1 MKPDEPMKRLSLFL
15 LLCSFL
21 LPASA
26 QDATETPLPPILRP
40 APTSSQSNGALNLN
54 RYFGSL
60 VQGQVGL
67 LQLTGEN
74 IQEARVLFRSRE
86 YPFSNSNTDG
96 WYAFVVADIDA
107 QARDYPL
114 AVIVRLTDGSTLEFA
129 ETISIESG
137 GYVRLIFDVP
147 ANLAYLIDPVI
158 ERNEYARIDALV
170 AETSPERLWTK
181 ERWIAPIANQPFSSN
196 FGQYRILNDSVQTR
210 HTGWDQT
217 TPTGTAVNAM
227 QAGEVIF
234 AGQLDIRGNYI
245 MINHGWGVY
254 SGYAH
259 LSQMNVARGDR
270 VEQGQIIGASGTT
283 GRSSGPHLHWEI
295 ALEGEWIDGALF
307 LEMWL
312 P

>member
-1 MKPDEPMKRLSLFL
+1 MKYLSLL
-15 LLCSFL
+15 ILLCLFL
-21 LPASA
+21 FPAAA
-26 QDATETPLPPILRP
+26 QDATETELPPILRP
-40 APTSSQSNGALNLN
+40 VPTATQNNGALTMN
-54 RYFGSL
+54 RYFTSL
-60 VQGQVGL
+60 IQGQVGL

-86 YPFSNSNTDG
+86 YPFSNTTNDG

-114 AVIVRLTDGSTLEFA
+114 AVIVRLTDGSSLEFS
-129 ETISIESG
+129 ETVTVESG
-137 GYVRLIFDVP
+137 NYVRLIFDVP

-158 ERNEYARIDALV
+158 ERNEYARIDALIG
-170 AETSPERLWTK
+170 ETNPERLWTS
-181 ERWIAPIANQPFSSN
+181 ERWVAPIENQPFSSN

-217 TPTGTAVNAM
+217 TPTGTAVHAM
-227 QAGEVIF
+227 QGGDVVF

-245 MINHGWGVY
+245 LINHGWGVY

-259 LSQMNVARGDR
+259 LSVMDVTAGQR
-270 VEQGQIIGASGTT
+270 VERGQVIGSSGTT

>member
-1 MKPDEPMKRLSLFL
+1 MKRLSLLIL
-15 LLCSFL
+15 LFCFL
-21 LPASA
+21 LPTIA
-26 QDATETPLPPILRP
+26 QEEATEVPPIPRP
-40 APTSSQSNGALNLN
+40 APTATQDNGTLNLN
-54 RYFGSL
+54 RYFTSL
-60 VQGQVGL
+60 IQGQVGL
-67 LQLTGEN
+67 MQLMGEN

-86 YPFSNSNTDG
+86 YPFLNSNGDG

-114 AVIVRLTDGSTLEFA
+114 AVIVRLNDGSTLEFA
-129 ETISIESG
+129 DTVTVQSG
-137 GYVRLIFDVP
+137 EFARIIFDVP

-158 ERNEYARIDALV
+158 ERNEYARIDAIV
-170 AETSPERLWTK
+170 SETRAEKFWTD
-181 ERWIAPIANQPFSSN
+181 ERWVAPIANQPFSSN

-217 TPTGTAVNAM
+217 TPSGTPVMAM
-227 QAGEVIF
+227 QAGEVVF

-245 MINHGWGVY
+245 MIDHGWGVF

-259 LSQMNVARGDR
+259 FSQMNVSRGQR
-270 VEQGQIIGASGTT
+270 VERGQILGTSGTT

-295 ALEGEWIDGALF
+295 ALQGEWIDGALF
-307 LEMWL
+307 MEMWL

>member
-1 MKPDEPMKRLSLFL
+1 MKRLSLL
-15 LLCSFL
+15 ILLCFCL
-21 LPASA
+21 WPAAA
-26 QDATETPLPPILRP
+26 QEATATALPPILRP
-40 APTSSQSNGALNLN
+40 VPSASQTNGSLSLN
-54 RYFGSL
+54 RYFTSL

-67 LQLTGEN
+67 LQLMGEN

-86 YPFSNSNTDG
+86 YPFSNSNNDG

-107 QARDYPL
+107 QAREYPL
-114 AVIVRLTDGSTLEFA
+114 AVIVRLTDGSTLEFSD
-129 ETISIESG
+129 IVNIESG
-137 GYVRLIFDVP
+137 GYVHLIFDVP

-158 ERNEYARIDALV
+158 ERNEYARIDSLI
-170 AETSPERLWTK
+170 AETRPERLWTS

-217 TPTGTAVNAM
+217 TPTGTPVSAM

-245 MINHGWGVY
+245 MIDHGWGVY

-259 LSQMNVARGDR
+259 LSQMNVELGQA

>member
-1 MKPDEPMKRLSLFL
+1 MKHLSLLILLCFL
-15 LLCSFL
+15 LL
-21 LPASA
+21 PATA
-26 QDATETPLPPILRP
+26 QDATATAAPPIPRP
-40 APTSSQSNGALNLN
+40 VPNSSQNNATLNLN
-54 RYFGSL
+54 RYFASL

-67 LQLTGEN
+67 LQLIGEN
-74 IQEARVLFRSRE
+74 IQEAKVLFRSRE
-86 YPFSNSNTDG
+86 YPFSNSNNDG

-114 AVIVRLTDGSTLEFA
+114 AVIVRLTDGSTLEFSD
-129 ETISIESG
+129 TVTIESG

-170 AETSPERLWTK
+170 TETRPERLWTN
-181 ERWIAPIANQPFSSN
+181 ERWAAPIENQPFSSN

-217 TPTGTAVNAM
+217 TPTGTPVHAM
-227 QAGEVIF
+227 QAGEVVF

-245 MINHGWGVY
+245 MIDHGWGVY

-259 LSQMNVARGDR
+259 LSQMNAERGQR

>member
-1 MKPDEPMKRLSLFL
+1 MKHLSLLLLLCFL
-15 LLCSFL
+15 LL
-21 LPASA
+21 PATA
-26 QDATETPLPPILRP
+26 QDATATAAPPIPRP
-40 APTSSQSNGALNLN
+40 APNSSQNNETLKLN
-54 RYFGSL
+54 RYFASL

-67 LQLTGEN
+67 LQLMGEN
-74 IQEARVLFRSRE
+74 IQEAKVLFRSRE
-86 YPFSNSNTDG
+86 YPFSNSNDDG

-114 AVIVRLTDGSTLEFA
+114 AVIVRLTDGSTLEFSD
-129 ETISIESG
+129 TVTIESG

-170 AETSPERLWTK
+170 AETRPERLWTH
-181 ERWIAPIANQPFSSN
+181 ERWTAPIENQPFSSN

-217 TPTGTAVNAM
+217 TSTGTPVHAM
-227 QAGEVIF
+227 QGGEVVF

-245 MINHGWGVY
+245 MIDHGWGVY

-259 LSQMNVARGDR
+259 LSQMNVERGQR
-270 VEQGQIIGASGTT
+270 VEQAQVIGASGTT